1 MSDTKYTTQKCFNP
15 GKTIIILL
23 SCWRDCILRQRFVL
37 DTTALTDSQ
46 AREKLGKDGICE
58 GMKEV
63 LELIASSRLNLDISC
78 YVPFPSVYK
87 ELREFAQNNAC
98 DTDVIAK
105 IDTWLVK
112 KAPDRYDV
120 QIPSKVFHEYVSYM
134 RERINK
140 GMVIAEETIW
150 DASTECLL
158 TETKAETKKD
168 ISFDLEKRVIGG
180 HIGRFRNK
188 YRAAL
193 RYGILDSAPD
203 IDVLILAK
211 ELDAAV
217 VASDFGI
224 QKWAEELGVRFVP
237 ASTFP
242 MILQEYLKY
251 AKSSG
256 IISSGDE

>member
-1 MSDTKYTTQKCFNP
+1 MLK
-15 GKTIIILL
+15 
-23 SCWRDCILRQRFVL
+23 QRFVL
-37 DTTALTDSQ
+37 DTTALTDLQ
-46 AREKLGKDGICE
+46 MRGTVGADGICD
-58 GMKEV
+58 GMKEL
-63 LELIASSRLNLDISC
+63 LELVASVRLKLGISC
-78 YVPFPSVYK
+78 YVPFPSVYD
-87 ELREFAQNNAC
+87 ELHEFAKNNKC
-98 DTDVIAK
+98 DSEVIAK

-112 KAPDRYDV
+112 KAPDRYNV
-120 QIPSKVFHEYVSYM
+120 QIPSKVFHEYVSHM

-150 DASTECLL
+150 NASTECLL
-158 TETKAETKKD
+158 TTTKAEVKKD
-168 ISFDLEKRVIGG
+168 IDADIERRVIGG
-180 HIGRFRNK
+180 HIGKFRNK

-217 VASDFGI
+217 VAGDFGI

-242 MILQEYLKY
+242 MILKEYLKHSD
-251 AKSSG
+251 KVN
-256 IISSGDE
+256 ISSEKDNELK

>member
-1 MSDTKYTTQKCFNP
+1 M
-15 GKTIIILL
+15 
-23 SCWRDCILRQRFVL
+23 LRQRFVL
-37 DTTALTDSQ
+37 DTTALTDLH
-46 AREKLGKDGICE
+46 AREKLGMDGLCE
-58 GMKEV
+58 GMREV
-63 LELIASSRLNLDISC
+63 LDLIASARLNLGISC

-87 ELREFAQNNAC
+87 ELHEFAQNNGC
-98 DTDVIAK
+98 DSEVIAK

-112 KAPDRYDV
+112 KAPDRYNV
-120 QIPSKVFHEYVSYM
+120 QIPSKIFHEYVSHM

-158 TETKAETKKD
+158 MNTKAENKKD
-168 ISFDLEKRVIGG
+168 IGFEIEKGIIGP
-180 HIGRFRNK
+180 HIGKFRNK
-188 YRAAL
+188 YRSAL

-203 IDVLILAK
+203 IDVLILGK

-237 ASTFP
+237 AHTFP
-242 MILQEYLKY
+242 MILQEYLKHSES
-251 AKSSG
+251 AV
-256 IISSGDE
+256 ISSPENE

>member
-1 MSDTKYTTQKCFNP
+1 M
-15 GKTIIILL
+15 
-23 SCWRDCILRQRFVL
+23 LRQRFVL
-37 DTTALTDSQ
+37 DTTALTDLN
-46 AREKLGKDGICE
+46 AREKMGVESMCDGMRTI
-58 GMKEV
+58 
-63 LELIASSRLNLDISC
+63 LELIASARLQLGISC
-78 YVPFPSVYK
+78 YVPFPSVYN
-87 ELREFAQNNAC
+87 ELREFAQNNVC
-98 DTDVIAK
+98 DQDVIAK

-112 KAPDRYDV
+112 KAPDRYNV

-140 GMVIAEETIW
+140 GMSIAEETIW
-150 DASTECLL
+150 DSSTDCLL
-158 TETKAETKKD
+158 ITTKADDKKD
-168 ISFDLEKRVIGG
+168 IDADIERKVIGG
-180 HIGRFRNK
+180 YIGKFRNK
-188 YRAAL
+188 YRSAL

-242 MILQEYLKY
+242 MILQEYLEH
-251 AKSSG
+251 SSLAT
-256 IISSGDE
+256 ILSVGDSEV

>member
-1 MSDTKYTTQKCFNP
+1 M
-15 GKTIIILL
+15 
-23 SCWRDCILRQRFVL
+23 LRQRFVL
-37 DTTALTDSQ
+37 DTTALTDLQ
-46 AREKLGKDGICE
+46 AREKLGKDNVCE
-58 GMKEV
+58 GMKES
-63 LELIASSRLNLDISC
+63 LDLIAGARLNLGISC

-87 ELREFAQNNAC
+87 ELQEFAQNNSC
-98 DTDVIAK
+98 DKDVIAK

-112 KAPDRYDV
+112 KSPDRYNV
-120 QIPSKVFHEYVSYM
+120 QIPSKVFHEYVSHM

-158 TETKAETKKD
+158 TNTKAETRKD
-168 ISFDLEKRVIGG
+168 IGFDIEKRVIGG
-180 HIGRFRNK
+180 HIGKFRNK
-188 YRAAL
+188 YRSAL

-237 ASTFP
+237 ANTFP
-242 MILQEYLKY
+242 MILKEYLRHGD
-251 AKSSG
+251 SSVH
-256 IISSGDE
+256 DDYENE

>member
-1 MSDTKYTTQKCFNP
+1 M
-15 GKTIIILL
+15 
-23 SCWRDCILRQRFVL
+23 LRQRFVL
-37 DTTALTDSQ
+37 DTTALTDLQ
-46 AREKLGKDGICE
+46 VREKLEKDDMCDGIR
-58 GMKEV
+58 EV
-63 LELIASSRLNLDISC
+63 LDLIASSRLNLGISC

-87 ELREFAQNNAC
+87 ELHEFAQNNGC
-98 DTDVIAK
+98 DADVIAK

-112 KAPDRYDV
+112 KAPDRYNV
-120 QIPSKVFHEYVSYM
+120 QIPSKVFHEYVSHM

-140 GMVIAEETIW
+140 GMIIAEETIW

-158 TETKAETKKD
+158 TESKAEHRKD
-168 ISFDLEKRVIGG
+168 ISSDIERRVIGG
-180 HIGRFRNK
+180 HIGKFRNK
-188 YRAAL
+188 YRSAL

-242 MILQEYLKY
+242 MILQEYLKH
-251 AKSSG
+251 SDNVVQNVVLDQ
-256 IISSGDE
+256 DE

>member
-1 MSDTKYTTQKCFNP
+1 M
-15 GKTIIILL
+15 
-23 SCWRDCILRQRFVL
+23 LRQRFVL
-37 DTTALTDSQ
+37 DTTALTDLQ
-46 AREKLGKDGICE
+46 ARERLGIDGVCE
-58 GMKEV
+58 GMRE
-63 LELIASSRLNLDISC
+63 LLSLIASSRLKLGISC

-87 ELREFAQNNAC
+87 ELHEFAQNNSC
-98 DTDVIAK
+98 DSEVIAK

-112 KAPDRYDV
+112 KAPDRYNV
-120 QIPSKVFHEYVSYM
+120 QIPSKVFHEYVSHM

-140 GMVIAEETIW
+140 GMLIAEETIW

-158 TETKAETKKD
+158 TDPKADNKKD
-168 ISFDLEKRVIGG
+168 ISFDIEKRVIGV
-180 HIGRFRNK
+180 HIGKFRNK
-188 YRAAL
+188 YRSAL

-242 MILQEYLKY
+242 MILKEYLKHSD
-251 AKSSG
+251 AGSVV
-256 IISSGDE
+256 ISEKE

>member
-1 MSDTKYTTQKCFNP
+1 M
-15 GKTIIILL
+15 
-23 SCWRDCILRQRFVL
+23 LRQRFVL
-37 DTTALTDSQ
+37 DTTALTDLQ
-46 AREKLGKDGICE
+46 TRERMGSDGICE
-58 GMKEV
+58 GMKGV
-63 LELIASSRLNLDISC
+63 LNLIASSRLNLGISC

-87 ELREFAQNNAC
+87 ELHEFAQNNNC
-98 DTDVIAK
+98 DADVIAK

-112 KAPDRYDV
+112 KAPDRYNV
-120 QIPSKVFHEYVSYM
+120 QIPSKVFHEYVSHM

-158 TETKAETKKD
+158 TDTKAETKKD
-168 ISFDLEKRVIGG
+168 IGFDIEKRVIGG
-180 HIGRFRNK
+180 HIGKFRNK
-188 YRAAL
+188 YRSAL

-237 ASTFP
+237 ANTFP
-242 MILQEYLKY
+242 MILQEYLKHSQ
-251 AKSSG
+251 SSDMAP
-256 IISSGDE
+256 SENE

>member
-1 MSDTKYTTQKCFNP
+1 M
-15 GKTIIILL
+15 
-23 SCWRDCILRQRFVL
+23 LRQRFVL
-37 DTTALTDSQ
+37 DTTALTDLQ
-46 AREKLGKDGICE
+46 VREKLEQDGMCDGIRQ
-58 GMKEV
+58 V
-63 LELIASSRLNLDISC
+63 LDLIASSRLNLGISC

-87 ELREFAQNNAC
+87 ELQEFAHNNGC
-98 DTDVIAK
+98 DSDVIAK

-112 KAPDRYDV
+112 KAPDRYNV
-120 QIPSKVFHEYVSYM
+120 QIPSKVFHEYVSHM

-140 GMVIAEETIW
+140 GMAIAEETIW

-158 TETKAETKKD
+158 TESKAESKKD
-168 ISFDLEKRVIGG
+168 ISFDIERRVIGS
-180 HIGRFRNK
+180 HIGKFRNK
-188 YRAAL
+188 YRSAL

-242 MILQEYLKY
+242 MILQEYLKHSDVI
-251 AKSSG
+251 KPSEQ
-256 IISSGDE
+256 DE

>member
-1 MSDTKYTTQKCFNP
+1 MGNHM
-15 GKTIIILL
+15 
-23 SCWRDCILRQRFVL
+23 LRQRFVL
-37 DTTALTDSQ
+37 DTTALTDMQ
-46 AREKLGKDGICE
+46 MRDALGAENICD
-58 GMKEV
+58 GMKGL
-63 LELIASSRLNLDISC
+63 LELVASVRLQLGISC
-78 YVPFPSVYK
+78 YVPFPSVYD
-87 ELREFAQNNAC
+87 ELHEFANNNKC
-98 DTDVIAK
+98 DSEVVAK

-120 QIPSKVFHEYVSYM
+120 QIPSKVFHEYVSHM

-140 GMVIAEETIW
+140 GMVIAEDTIW
-150 DASTECLL
+150 NASTECLL
-158 TETKAETKKD
+158 TTTKAEQKKD
-168 ISFDLEKRVIGG
+168 IDADIERRVIGG
-180 HIGRFRNK
+180 HIGKFRNK

-217 VASDFGI
+217 VAGDFGI

-242 MILQEYLKY
+242 MMLQEYLEH
-251 AKSSG
+251 SSG
-256 IISSGDE
+256 ANMVSERDNDS

>member
-1 MSDTKYTTQKCFNP
+1 M
-15 GKTIIILL
+15 
-23 SCWRDCILRQRFVL
+23 LRQRFVL
-37 DTTALTDSQ
+37 DTTALTDLQ
-46 AREKLGKDGICE
+46 VREKLEQGGMCDGIR
-58 GMKEV
+58 EV
-63 LELIASSRLNLDISC
+63 LDLIASSRLNLGISC

-87 ELREFAQNNAC
+87 ELQEFAHNNGC
-98 DTDVIAK
+98 DSNVIAK

-112 KAPDRYDV
+112 KAPDRYNV
-120 QIPSKVFHEYVSYM
+120 QIPSKVFHEYVSHM

-150 DASTECLL
+150 ASSTECLL
-158 TETKAETKKD
+158 TESKAENKND
-168 ISFDLEKRVIGG
+168 ISHDIERRVIGG
-180 HIGRFRNK
+180 HIGKFRNK

-237 ASTFP
+237 AGTFP
-242 MILQEYLKY
+242 MILQEYLKH
-251 AKSSG
+251 SDV
-256 IISSGDE
+256 ICEVTLEE